1 MHFNLNPILKALL
14 ISTGD
19 PLSAK
24 DIQKLFSRYR
34 EEMETEDEE
43 EHSDDVANSEA
54 EEKLPSLI
62 TVTQIREALDAL
74 QSELEAAND
83 VYRISEGPQGYRLV
97 CAPEFSD
104 WVRLLR
110 NEPKPIR
117 LSPAALETL
126 TIIAYRQPV
135 TRAEMET
142 IRGVSVDSAL
152 NKLLELELVHVLGRA
167 DLPGRP
173 LQYGTTEQFLEFS
186 GIKAL
191 EELPA
196 SDIVSTNKLDSWLRE
211 LNSQEEVSDE
221 DVGLSSDEDEEVF
234 RFDQEAEEEV
244 ESSPEDAESEE
255 IRSETTK
262 G

>member
-1 MHFNLNPILKALL
+1 MHFDLKPILKALL

-34 EEMETEDEE
+34 EEI
-43 EHSDDVANSEA
+43 EA
-54 EEKLPSLI
+54 EKSEDAEDFESEEQLPSLI
-62 TVTQIREALDAL
+62 TVTQIREALEAL
-74 QSELEAAND
+74 QSDLEAAAD

-97 CAPEFSD
+97 CAPEYSD

-152 NKLLELELVHVLGRA
+152 NKLIELELVHVLGRA

-221 DVGLSSDEDEEVF
+221 DVGLSSDEDEEVVS
-234 RFDQEAEEEV
+234 FDQETEGAGEFSTSTEEADTEEV
-244 ESSPEDAESEE
+244 
-255 IRSETTK
+255 RSETAK
-262 G
+262 R

>member
-1 MHFNLNPILKALL
+1 MHFNLKPILKALL

-24 DIQKLFSRYR
+24 DLQKLFSRYR
-34 EEMETEDEE
+34 DEVETAAEGENPEGEASSEGEE
-43 EHSDDVANSEA
+43 S
-54 EEKLPSLI
+54 LPGLV
-62 TVTQIREALDAL
+62 TVTQIREALEAMEA
-74 QSELEAAND
+74 ELEEKKD

-142 IRGVSVDSAL
+142 IRGVSIDSAL
-152 NKLLELELVHVLGRA
+152 NKLLELDLVHVLGRA
-167 DLPGRP
+167 ELPGRP
-173 LQYGTTEQFLEFS
+173 LQYGTTDQFLEFS
-186 GIKAL
+186 GVKSL

-196 SDIVSTNKLDSWLRE
+196 SDIISTNKLDSWLRE
-211 LNSQEEVSDE
+211 LNSREELSDE
-221 DVGLSSDEDEEVF
+221 DVGLSSGGDEEVVH
-234 RFDQEAEEEV
+234 FD
-244 ESSPEDAESEE
+244 
-255 IRSETTK
+255 ETTD
-262 G
+262 GSDEETEPVSSESTNQ